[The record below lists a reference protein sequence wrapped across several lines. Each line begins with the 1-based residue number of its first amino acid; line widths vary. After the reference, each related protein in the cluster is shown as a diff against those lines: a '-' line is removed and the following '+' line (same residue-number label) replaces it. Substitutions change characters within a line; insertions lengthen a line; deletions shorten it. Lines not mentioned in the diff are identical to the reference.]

1 MTGTSPTP
9 ATASGHPLLAV
20 MLRPRSIALLLLCIA
35 IAVVFALFGQWQL
48 GRAVTNGGFVER
60 PTETVLPIERVA
72 QPQATT
78 KSAAVGQLVT
88 VSGAWVAGDFAVLRD
103 RIDEGRT
110 GYWTV
115 GHFRTAAGDSLA
127 VGLGWTDDLGAA
139 TEAADTWNADPAA
152 LPTDLTG
159 RYQQGEAPTEP
170 EEGKPLAPDMATAA
184 FVNQWQDPGPTYAGY
199 ITLRA
204 APGELQA
211 ISSPPPEVEVQL
223 NFLNLFYA
231 VEWALFA
238 LAALY
243 IWYRWMRDI
252 LERELD
258 DAPPTAG
265 DGRAS
270 PASEA
275 RSPSSPRP

>member
-1 MTGTSPTP
+1 MTETSPTP
-9 ATASGHPLLAV
+9 LTASGHPLLAV
-20 MLRPRSIALLLLCIA
+20 MLRPRSIALLLLCVA

-72 QPQATT
+72 QPQTTT

-88 VSGAWVAGDFAVLRD
+88 VSGTWVAGDFAVLRD

-110 GYWTV
+110 GYWTI
-115 GHFRTAAGDSLA
+115 GHLRTADGASLA
-127 VGLGWTDDLGAA
+127 VGLGWTDELAAA
-139 TEAADTWNADPAA
+139 TAAAEAWNGDPAE

-170 EEGKPLAPDMATAA
+170 EDGAALAADMATAA
-184 FVNQWQDPGPTYAGY
+184 FVNEWQDPGPTHAGY

-204 APGELQA
+204 APAELQTIA
-211 ISSPPPEVEVQL
+211 SPPPEVEVQL

-231 VEWALFA
+231 VEWVLFA

-243 IWYRWMRDI
+243 IWYRLMRDVY
-252 LERELD
+252 EKELD
-258 DAPPTAG
+258 EAAAPAE
-265 DGRAS
+265 
-270 PASEA
+270 EA
-275 RSPSSPRP
+275 AQSPSRPRP